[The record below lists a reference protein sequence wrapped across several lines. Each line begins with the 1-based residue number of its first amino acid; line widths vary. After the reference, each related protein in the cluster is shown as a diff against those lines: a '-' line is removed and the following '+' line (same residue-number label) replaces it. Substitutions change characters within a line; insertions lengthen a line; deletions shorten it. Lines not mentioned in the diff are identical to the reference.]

1 VTIIQW
7 LDSDGDAGIASVGGK
22 AASLAELTDADLPV
36 PEGFA
41 VTTHAYEQ
49 FLQASGIADDLADRV
64 ESVDSGDDAA
74 LTKASEEAQALI
86 RDVSVPEDLE
96 AAILEAYDELQG
108 ESPFVAVRSSA
119 TAEDLPDASFA
130 GQQETFLNVDRER
143 LIGAVRDCWASLF
156 TERAIAY
163 RAEQGFEPADIGIA
177 VVVQRMVDAEKSGV
191 LFTREPTGG
200 DDHAVVEAAWGLG
213 EAVVSGAVTPDTYVV
228 DAGKP
233 IDVTVAEKTISF
245 ERDPETGET
254 VERPVAPE
262 RRDRRVLSD
271 EEVKRLSLL
280 GERIEDH
287 YGAPQDV
294 EWAMED
300 GTVYL
305 LQSRPITT
313 RQEKSQAATPTTTT
327 GSGSEEVRVDGLS
340 GSPGTGIGAVRILDD
355 SAETSR
361 VESGDVLVASMTS
374 PDMVPAIRR
383 ASALVTDE
391 GGMTSHAAIVARE
404 LGVPAVLGTGEATTV
419 LSDGEIVSVNGD
431 QGVVRDG
438 SSERSEEPVRDDQ
451 AVGQGDRQLQSGYT
465 PTATEIK
472 VNVSLPS
479 AADRAAA
486 TGADGVGLLRT
497 EHMILS
503 IGATPS
509 RYIAK
514 HGEDAYTDELV
525 DGIRRVADAFYP
537 RPVRVRTLDAPTD
550 EFRELEGGADEPRE
564 HNPMLGYRG
573 IRRSLEEAAIFE
585 LELSA
590 FRRLY
595 DAGYSNVEIMFPLV
609 NDGRDV
615 EAIQQHLRA
624 VDLDPESVA
633 WGVMIETPA
642 AALSIE
648 ELLEAP
654 IDFVSFGTNDLTQY
668 TLAVDRNNE
677 AVADRYDSTHPAVL
691 RLLED
696 VIAHCNDEGVRTGI
710 CGEAASD
717 PEMVERL
724 VSEGI
729 DSLSPNIDAVD
740 AVRERVQ
747 RIEQQLILDAV
758 R

>member
-1 VTIIQW
+1 MTIQW
-7 LDSDGDAGIASVGGK
+7 LGSDGDTSIATVGGK
-22 AASLAELTDADLPV
+22 AASLAELMAADLPV
-36 PEGFA
+36 PESFA
-41 VTTHAYEQ
+41 VTTAAYER
-49 FLQASGIADDLADRV
+49 FLDEAGIADDLAAIV
-64 ESVDSGDDAA
+64 EDVATDDDSAVAEASQAA
-74 LTKASEEAQALI
+74 QELVRSTPL
-86 RDVSVPEDLE
+86 PESLRAD
-96 AAILEAYDELQG
+96 ILGAYDDMQG
-108 ESPFVAVRSSA
+108 DAPFVAVRSSA

-130 GQQETFLNVDRER
+130 GQQETFLNIDREE
-143 LIGAVRDCWASLF
+143 LLDAVRDCWASLF
-156 TERAIAY
+156 TERAMAY
-163 RAEQGFEPADIGIA
+163 RAEQGFDPAEIGIA

-191 LFTREPTGG
+191 LFTREPTGSN
-200 DDHAVVEAAWGLG
+200 DHTLVEAAWGLG

-228 DAGKP
+228 DSGEP
-233 IDVTVAEKTISF
+233 IDVTVATKTVRF
-245 ERDPETGET
+245 ERDPDTGET
-254 VERPVAPE
+254 VERPVDPD

-280 GERIEDH
+280 GQRIESH

-313 RQEKSQAATPTTTT
+313 IEAATTTDTAT
-327 GSGSEEVRVDGLS
+327 DDSGPDPGDVLLDGLS
-340 GSPGTGIGAVRILDD
+340 GSPGSGTGAVRILED
-355 SAETSR
+355 STETER
-361 VESGDVLVASMTS
+361 VEEGDVIAASMTS

-404 LGVPAVLGTGEATTV
+404 LGVPAVLGTGEATAV
-419 LSDGEIVSVNGD
+419 LSPGDVISVDGD
-431 QGVVRDG
+431 QGVVRAGGDETDADESATAAG
-438 SSERSEEPVRDDQ
+438 EP
-451 AVGQGDRQLQSGYT
+451 T
-465 PTATEIK
+465 PSAPQRPTTATEIK

-479 AADRAAA
+479 AAERAAA

-509 RYIAK
+509 RYIAN
-514 HGEDAYTDELV
+514 HGEEAYVDELV
-525 DGIRRVADAFYP
+525 EGLRRVADAFYP

-550 EFRELEGGADEPRE
+550 EFRELEGGSDEPIE

-573 IRRSLEEAAIFE
+573 IRRSLDEPAVFD

-590 FRRLY
+590 FKRLY
-595 DAGYSNVEIMFPLV
+595 DAGYTNVEIMFPLV
-609 NDGRDV
+609 NDRQDLV
-615 EAIQQHLRA
+615 AVQERLRA
-624 VDLDPESVA
+624 VALDPETIS
-633 WGVMIETPA
+633 WGAMIETPA

-648 ELLEAP
+648 DLVEEP

-677 AVADRYDSTHPAVL
+677 AVADRYDATHPAIL
-691 RLLED
+691 GLIED
-696 VIAHCNDEGVRTGI
+696 VIATCNEADVNTSI
-710 CGEAASD
+710 CGEAASQ

-724 VSEGI
+724 VAAGI
-729 DSLSPNIDAVD
+729 DSLSPNIDAVAD
-740 AVRERVQ
+740 VRHRVQ
-747 RIEQQLILDAV
+747 RVEQQLLLDAV